1 MSHTIAV
8 PSDTGRPPGRTGS
21 FHQPRALYI
30 VGMFEL
36 AERFSYFGMLA
47 ILIYY
52 VYFPA
57 DKGGLGLDQTL
68 ATALVGAY
76 SGAIYLA
83 TVLGGWIA
91 DRLLGSARTLMTGA
105 VLVLLGHLALA
116 FLPGFAGLIVGLA
129 LVALGS
135 GATKATTAS
144 VVGSLYAPGD
154 AQRIVGFTIFYLSL
168 NLGAL
173 FGGLATAFIQ
183 QAAGFH
189 AGFAAAAVGM
199 LIGLI
204 VFLPVRAMLPAQT
217 RIVAAPA
224 TRKEML
230 RVAAIAGL
238 VVLVVGSAFATGV
251 VTLSDASA
259 LVAVIAA
266 IAVTAYFIV
275 MRRSTSVS
283 PLEFRSVARYI
294 PIFFASVVQVSL
306 WMQLYTSVAVHAES
320 HSDRY
325 LFGIEFPPSTAVA
338 SGALFAIVLT
348 PVVNAIWSR
357 LGVRQPSVSVRYA
370 LSIGIMALCYL
381 VLGVWSLDDGA
392 MIPIAIMLGVVG
404 AFFLADLVAS
414 PSGLSY
420 ATAVAPAQFR
430 TQMVSVHSLSYAIG
444 ASLAG
449 VLAQFYD
456 PAGDAAAYFLAM
468 AIGALVSAVVLICLR
483 KTVRDGSA
491 LTATLPR

>member
-1 MSHTIAV
+1 MSDTIAAT
-8 PSDTGRPPGRTGS
+8 PDAATPPKRTGS

-47 ILIYY
+47 ILVYY

-57 DKGGLGLDQTL
+57 NKGGLGLDQNL

-76 SGAIYLA
+76 GGAIYLA

-91 DRLLGSARTLMTGA
+91 DRLLGASRTLALGA

-116 FLPGFAGLIVGLA
+116 FLPGFTGLLLGLA

-199 LIGLI
+199 FIGLI
-204 VFLPVRAMLPAQT
+204 VFLPVRSMLPAQT
-217 RIVAAPA
+217 RVVASPA
-224 TRKEML
+224 SRKEIL
-230 RVAAIAGL
+230 RMAALA
-238 VVLVVGSAFATGV
+238 VLVILAVWAAFATGL
-251 VTLSDASA
+251 VTLSEASA
-259 LVAVIAA
+259 LVAIIAA
-266 IAVTAYFIV
+266 IAVAAYFIV
-275 MRRSTSVS
+275 MRRSASVS
-283 PLEFRSVARYI
+283 PAEFRSVARYL

-320 HSDRY
+320 RSDRH
-325 LFGIEFPPSTAVA
+325 LFGFEFPPSTAIA

-348 PVVNAIWSR
+348 PVVNAMWSR
-357 LGVRQPSVSVRYA
+357 LGARQPSVSVKYA
-370 LSIGIMALCYL
+370 LSIGTLALCYL
-381 VLGVWSLDDGA
+381 VIGVWSLDDGS
-392 MIPIAIMLGVVG
+392 MIPIAVMLGIVG

-414 PSGLSY
+414 PTGLSY
-420 ATAVAPAQFR
+420 ATAVAPRQFR
-430 TQMVSVHSLSYAIG
+430 TQMVSVHLMSYAIG

-456 PAGDAAAYFLAM
+456 PERNAAAYFLAVALG
-468 AIGALVSAVVLICLR
+468 AIVGAIALVCMR
-483 KTVRDGSA
+483 KVVRDGSA
-491 LTATLPR
+491 LVPVLSE